1 MEIILYSNLSLVRK
15 QPEQRI
21 FTPEIGS
28 RHLSCRNSRSP
39 LEMWG
44 LISSDL
50 QILFTTAISLITGAT
65 RRIYGSGISF
75 FCNLAILFYFPTL
88 PIAYLILL
96 KPFSCSCYSFP
107 IPCLLS
113 VLSEVNILHD
123 DIFLLF
129 LSPIRH

>member
-65 RRIYGSGISF
+65 RRIYGSGHKF
-75 FCNLAILFYFPTL
+75 
-88 PIAYLILL
+88 LL
-96 KPFSCSCYSFP
+96 QPGN
-107 IPCLLS
+107 S
-113 VLSEVNILHD
+113 VLFPNSANRFSD
-123 DIFLLF
+123 FA
-129 LSPIRH
+129 